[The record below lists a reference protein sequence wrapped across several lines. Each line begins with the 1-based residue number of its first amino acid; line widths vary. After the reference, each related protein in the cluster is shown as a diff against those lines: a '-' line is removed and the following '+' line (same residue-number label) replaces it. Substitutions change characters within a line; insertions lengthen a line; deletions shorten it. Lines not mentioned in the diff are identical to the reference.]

1 VAPVTPNIYGRIS
14 LFTCTCPILCPLVA
28 SLLADVRW
36 QVGLTGF
43 EHGLVLWS
51 GVAVLSGFVG

>member
-1 VAPVTPNIYGRIS
+1 VGPLTPNIYGRIS
-14 LFTCTCPILCPLVA
+14 LFKYTCPILCPLVA
-28 SLLADVRW
+28 SLLADVPS